1 MNEIRQ
7 RNPLRPP
14 ISFPSGD
21 NFLDVDERVLP
32 YLPVPNETRQQ
43 KVKRSQRIRELFK
56 SDLDAKI
63 GVKSEK
69 LLNAFSRGRGEEK

>member
-7 RNPLRPP
+7 RHPLRPP

-21 NFLDVDERVLP
+21 DFLDVDERVLP

>member
-1 MNEIRQ
+1 MNEIKQ
-7 RNPLRPP
+7 QNPLRPP
-14 ISFPSGD
+14 ISFPSED

>member
-1 MNEIRQ
+1 MNEISQ

-14 ISFPSGD
+14 VSFPSED